1 METIEIEFLASMT
14 KQILLKNQLYNI
26 YFNKTN
32 NDDVMIC
39 RSLLTKQKKTI
50 KKRLSNHHHFQSNW
64 MSFLICL
71 FGEYR

>member
-32 NDDVMIC
+32 NNDVMIC
-39 RSLLTKQKKTI
+39 RSLLTKQKKNNKEKI
-50 KKRLSNHHHFQSNW
+50 V
-64 MSFLICL
+64 
-71 FGEYR
+71 